1 MEYFW
6 FYIWVAVV
14 WILILRHKWLRVT
27 SYPVPMNM
35 NKKLTA
41 NTSKYI
47 PKFWERS
54 VRRKS
59 DLDFIRDIWSTF
71 SIYMLQTFLKTLS
84 WQFFVSRSERLFI
97 SSAIL
102 SCKICNLSTF
112 LMLVCY
118 NAKSFSLRS
127 FSLMHTV
134 VCSLH

>member
-27 SYPVPMNM
+27 SYPVPMN
-35 NKKLTA
+35 KKLTA

-54 VRRKS
+54 ERRKS

-112 LMLVCY
+112 SMLVCY

>member
-27 SYPVPMNM
+27 SYPVPMN
-35 NKKLTA
+35 KKLTA

-59 DLDFIRDIWSTF
+59 DLDFTRDIWSTF

-102 SCKICNLSTF
+102 SCKICSLSTF
-112 LMLVCY
+112 SMLVCY